1 MKSSRNLK
9 VGVTLLVIAL
19 AVGVFAL
26 VVWADGNGMYGMRER
41 SSGNIESPR
50 YGMQNKGAFNQGQTQ
65 DCEDCVKGLG
75 DGMSRKADAPD
86 DDGDGIPN
94 GQDADYIQH
103 DCDEECDG
111 TCDSEPKGK
120 GMGRNSSDNISGL
133 QAHVNGMEMK
143 TMTIADIANL
153 WGIDGD
159 SFLAEMTKEFNLQQE
174 KYTTDNTID
183 DLRGEYR
190 FSPYQIMEIA
200 ERIKTVSVE

>member
-26 VVWADGNGMYGMRER
+26 VVWADGNGMYGMRGG
-41 SSGNIESPR
+41 SNGNTVTPR
-50 YGMQNKGAFNQGQTQ
+50 YGMQDKDFSNQV
-65 DCEDCVKGLG
+65 EGLG
-75 DGMSRKADAPD
+75 NGMGRRANAPD
-86 DDGDGIPN
+86 DDSDGIPN
-94 GQDADYIQH
+94 GQDSDYEST
-103 DCDEECDG
+103 CDEECDG
-111 TCDSEPKGK
+111 TCDSEPKGS

-133 QAHVNGMEMK
+133 QTHVSGMEMK
-143 TMTIADIANL
+143 TMSITDIANL

-174 KYTTDNTID
+174 YTTDNTID

-200 ERIKTVSVE
+200 ERIKAATE